1 MSGDNWRTDPSRDET
16 PSRFVRGITSTNSRQ
31 SSLTGMTP
39 TNWRQPPPT
48 GMTQNPST
56 STTANYGPGVSTI
69 KFMGSRTKYEFIPGR
84 IACIWT
90 FTEDHNNLTRAD
102 VDRKKEDLLTP
113 DIPGMKAMNV
123 FVKTR
128 KVIVIARFID
138 HCITLPVFT
147 HKGFG
152 LDSKPEMRG
161 EYVSIRNKFDVN
173 TTPETEHGCIYTT
186 TTAAEAGRKS
196 VSPRANVWFTYPEA
210 LSYRSRVEFLG
221 NLDPP
226 SLSKLCELYLMATK
240 SSLST
245 TLAGLD
251 PMMWSNA
258 PYSLWSEKRQR
269 PADETEFEKQTSL
282 AKTTWPANQTYSTAG
297 QGQTYAGAATQKRTS
312 GPATGQTT
320 GNATGFQP
328 LKRAREPEP
337 SDDVTTNPVK
347 RVQR

>member
-16 PSRFVRGITSTNSRQ
+16 PSRFVKGITSTNSRQ

-69 KFMGSRTKYEFIPGR
+69 KCIHVFFPLTGEFMTKQLIVMGSRTKYEFIPGR

-138 HCITLPVFT
+138 HCITL
-147 HKGFG
+147 
-152 LDSKPEMRG
+152 
-161 EYVSIRNKFDVN
+161 
-173 TTPETEHGCIYTT
+173 
-186 TTAAEAGRKS
+186 
-196 VSPRANVWFTYPEA
+196 
-210 LSYRSRVEFLG
+210 
-221 NLDPP
+221 
-226 SLSKLCELYLMATK
+226 
-240 SSLST
+240 
-245 TLAGLD
+245 
-251 PMMWSNA
+251 
-258 PYSLWSEKRQR
+258 
-269 PADETEFEKQTSL
+269 
-282 AKTTWPANQTYSTAG
+282 
-297 QGQTYAGAATQKRTS
+297 
-312 GPATGQTT
+312 
-320 GNATGFQP
+320 
-328 LKRAREPEP
+328 
-337 SDDVTTNPVK
+337 
-347 RVQR
+347 